1 LCHFMSRR
9 IQPAAK
15 FVSLSKQMLPDKLFQ
30 MTVYEITIGLF
41 YVICYN
47 SVSKIDALTMSF

>member
-1 LCHFMSRR
+1 MSRH

-15 FVSLSKQMLPDKLFQ
+15 VVSLSKQILPDNSFQ
-30 MTVYEITIGLF
+30 MIVYEIIIGLF